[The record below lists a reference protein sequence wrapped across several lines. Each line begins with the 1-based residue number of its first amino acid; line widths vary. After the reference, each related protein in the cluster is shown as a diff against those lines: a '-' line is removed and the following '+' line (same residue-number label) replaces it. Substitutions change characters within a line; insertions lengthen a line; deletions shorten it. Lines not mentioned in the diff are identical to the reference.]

1 MFVHETLRVVYRN
14 RVVVDTVCA
23 GCQAALDAVWE
34 YLDVDQ
40 SGTIEADEFVAW
52 WPPQVPRVRLRSP
65 LPAMSCAGRR
75 LTTPVP
81 AGCRRVRAAS
91 RYPLRARAG
100 QC

>member
-1 MFVHETLRVVYRN
+1 MFVHETLRVVCRN
-14 RVVVDTVCA
+14 RVVVDSVCV

-65 LPAMSCAGRR
+65 PPCHVVCWASPDDTCPRR
-75 LTTPVP
+75 MPP
-81 AGCRRVRAAS
+81 CPS
-91 RYPLRARAG
+91 S
-100 QC
+100 

>member
-65 LPAMSCAGRR
+65 SCHVVCWASPDDTCPRR
-75 LTTPVP
+75 MPP
-81 AGCRRVRAAS
+81 CPS
-91 RYPLRARAG
+91 S
-100 QC
+100 